1 MQPCPPQ
8 PHLLPVAR
16 AALLACQLSVEP
28 AELLEVATECPP
40 RLKHMRCL
48 AVVDHHSRGEAK
60 VDADDIARITHRPR
74 LLDGALARHAE
85 RNKTSDQL
93 CDGSSPTECVPRSR
107 ARYAS
112 PSTEPGRC
120 SAGGDDVPR
129 APRCTDVRSRVRPV
143 LEAAALRALALQPLE
158 EAGRTHVFVIGD
170 IPVSAD
176 RFHPSAGPQGTPAT
190 VGSHEAALDVT
201 ALRL

>member
-1 MQPCPPQ
+1 
-8 PHLLPVAR
+8 ASWGTD
-16 AALLACQLSVEP
+16 AA
-28 AELLEVATECPP
+28 
-40 RLKHMRCL
+40 
-48 AVVDHHSRGEAK
+48 
-60 VDADDIARITHRPR
+60 RPR
-74 LLDGALARHAE
+74 SLPGLRKKLRHRESMVPAAGV
-85 RNKTSDQL
+85 RL
-93 CDGSSPTECVPRSR
+93 CVRCVPRSR

-176 RFHPSAGPQGTPAT
+176 RFHPSAEPQGTPAT